1 VLALLIVHWLV
12 AATTPAAEESV
23 WLLERANW
31 QREETALLEALRI
44 YTRDLK
50 VPITISAIPSQ
61 AETREDQRAV
71 ARTRCASDASIV
83 VWFSGDSTTPGLL
96 VLRCVSEKEY
106 WLPLL
111 PAEDL
116 DLAAQTL
123 ALKIR
128 GLLTEA
134 APGGAGGQAGTS
146 VAREPAP
153 TQKAAPKVGSET
165 AVLVRR
171 NLDIEV
177 GLAYAFGAADA
188 FSGLREGALLRLAV
202 VSMRWPIA
210 LEVDGAV
217 STSVV
222 SGAGGY
228 RLTMSEIPIGVALSA
243 RMTLASW
250 TLSCG
255 PRVSL
260 HLVQA
265 DGVSPDGRSGS
276 TTNLSTGLGALEQ
289 VRYRASKAASLS
301 LSLSNEAIVPRR
313 RFTLDGR
320 DRLDVGLF
328 QWTLAAGVVLHF

>member
-1 VLALLIVHWLV
+1 MLALLIVHWLV

-188 FSGLREGALLRLAV
+188 FSALLRLAV